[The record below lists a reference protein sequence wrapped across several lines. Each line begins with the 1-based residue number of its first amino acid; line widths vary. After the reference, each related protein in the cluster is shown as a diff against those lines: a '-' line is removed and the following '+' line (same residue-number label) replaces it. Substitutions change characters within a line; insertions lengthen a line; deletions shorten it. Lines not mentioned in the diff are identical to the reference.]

1 MSYIRTLRDEKDS
14 SLEKWT
20 FEKMVTDEAIRTL
33 EGRLERMAKVAEG
46 WKRVAKEAGVDVE
59 DVEVAVRVY
68 QGIGPVGEMGKD
80 KVDVVGAGVSGERE
94 AVMVREDMRDEGV

>member
-1 MSYIRTLRDEKDS
+1 VTYIRTLRDEKDS
-14 SLEKWT
+14 SINKWT

-59 DVEVAVRVY
+59 DVEVAVKVY
-68 QGIGPVGEMGKD
+68 QGIGSTGEVGRD
-80 KVDVVGAGVSGERE
+80 KGDGAGKRGDTGTGL
-94 AVMVREDMRDEGV
+94 VREEMRDEAM